1 MIYTEQ
7 IPEALGDERLDRVV
21 ALVTG
26 WSRSAVR
33 PLLEEGRVT
42 VNSEVPRERVARVR
56 VGDVVEIDLPDV
68 ETDARPVA
76 SGDVEIRVVHEDL
89 HIIVIDKAPGVV
101 VHPGPGHVDDT
112 LVNGLLDRYPE
123 LESVGQTD
131 RPGIV
136 HRLDR
141 DTSGLLVVARSQLA
155 YDYLVGELAARRVV
169 RGYEALA
176 LGHTDSPRGV
186 VDAPIG
192 RSRRSRVRMAVT
204 NDGKPA
210 RTHYERRNTYHE
222 PVSATWYRCRLETG
236 RTHQI
241 RVHLAAIGTPVIGDP
256 LYGRADTLPGGPKR
270 TQLHAAHL
278 QFHHPAEDSTVEFRL
293 PLPDDMVSVL
303 NVLGESDIAATLAR
317 I

>member
-1 MIYTEQ
+1 VIYTEQ
-7 IPEALGDERLDRVV
+7 IPEALADERLDRVV

-26 WSRSAVR
+26 WSRNAVR
-33 PLLEEGRVT
+33 PLLEQGRVT
-42 VNSEVPRERVARVR
+42 VNSRVPTERVSRVR

-68 ETDARPVA
+68 IGEALPVA
-76 SGDVEIRVVHEDL
+76 SADVEFRVVHEDS
-89 HIIVIDKAPGVV
+89 HVIVVDKAPGLVI
-101 VHPGPGHVDDT
+101 HPGPGHIDDT
-112 LVNGLLDRYPE
+112 LVNGLLYRFPE
-123 LESVGQTD
+123 LESVGQPD

-141 DTSGLLVVARSQLA
+141 DTSGLLVVARTQVA
-155 YDYLVGELAARRVV
+155 YEHLVSELASRRVL

-176 LGHTDSPRGV
+176 FGHTDSPRGV

-192 RSRRSRVRMAVT
+192 RSRRSRIRMAVT

-210 RTHYERRNTYHE
+210 RTHYEQRNSYYE

-241 RVHLAAIGTPVIGDP
+241 RVHLAAIGTPVIGDS
-256 LYGRADTLPGGPKR
+256 LYGRADTLADGPHR

-278 QFHHPAEDSTVEFRL
+278 EFLHPAEDRLVEVRSV
-293 PLPDDMVSVL
+293 LPDDMLV
-303 NVLGESDIAATLAR
+303 VLGALGEIDPAATLASS
-317 I
+317 